1 MGNSE
6 ETKEVIIRETIS
18 LIQGMGGD
26 VEKITI
32 RKIADKSNVGIG
44 LINHYF
50 KSKDDLLEICVQKII
65 TGVITSFK
73 PRVDVGNTQKSI
85 ICFVACQVM
94 DFLMDNQEIS
104 RMSILADLKKP
115 KENDNTMGTVRGFA
129 ARMSCGNSSGLNH
142 ENAFILTAIL
152 QESFLRKDVLKQT
165 IGIDFYNK
173 TERDMYI
180 ERIINRFLI
189 KEDEV

>member
-18 LIQGMGGD
+18 LIQEMGGD
-26 VEKITI
+26 VEQITI
-32 RKIADKSNVGIG
+32 RKIANKSNVGIG

-73 PRVDVGNTQKSI
+73 PRVEVVNTQKSI
-85 ICFVACQVM
+85 ICFVAYQVM

-129 ARMSCGNSSGLNH
+129 ARMLCNNSSGLNL
-142 ENAFILTAIL
+142 ENAFMLTAIL

-165 IGIDFYNK
+165 IGIDFNNK

>member
-6 ETKEVIIRETIS
+6 ETKEIIIRETIS
-18 LIQGMGGD
+18 LMKEMGGD
-26 VEKITI
+26 VEQITI

-73 PRVDVGNTQKSI
+73 PEADVGNTQKST
-85 ICFVACQVM
+85 ICFVAQQVM

-104 RMSILADLKKP
+104 RLSILADLKKP

-129 ARMSCGNSSGLNH
+129 ARMLCNNSSELNL
-142 ENAFILTAIL
+142 ENAFMLTAIL
-152 QESFLRKDVLKQT
+152 QESFLRKDVLIQT
-165 IGIDFYNK
+165 IGIDFYSK

-189 KEDEV
+189 KEDEA